1 MREFLTC
8 LRLAIREVLRPSPW
22 AEPERDE
29 TTPQVIADWVGR
41 HKHPRDCAGGC
52 RCEVSDG

>member
-1 MREFLTC
+1 
-8 LRLAIREVLRPSPW
+8 VLRPSPW

-41 HKHPRDCAGGC
+41 HKHPRECAGGC
-52 RCEVSDG
+52 RCERRWGHDAEQDVGLV